1 MPDEKQLAT
10 IALQFLNRVQ
20 LSPPEID
27 AFMAVTQWLRT
38 TAGIVG
44 QVPPQPKEG

>member
-27 AFMAVTQWLRT
+27 AFMAVVQWLRPM
-38 TAGIVG
+38 ASVS
-44 QVPPQPKEG
+44 PPQPQPPVEG